1 MLQDKD
7 NKRLDVVEEKISEAK
22 DVGIETI
29 QMETERKRTEIIEY
43 SISNLCND
51 VIVLYIHIIGIHAGR
66 KVVE

>member
-22 DVGIETI
+22 NVGIETI

-43 SISNLCND
+43 SLSNLCNY
-51 VIVLYIHIIGIHAGR
+51 VKYSTYI
-66 KVVE
+66 